1 MQHPLKNVIILFFPK
16 IKREDDK
23 CKEKEIK
30 DLSFI
35 SFMYKIFFLEKERKH
50 KMKRNFLIVKM
61 K

>member
-35 SFMYKIFFLEKERKH
+35 SFMYKNFFFGKGKEA
-50 KMKRNFLIVKM
+50 
-61 K
+61 